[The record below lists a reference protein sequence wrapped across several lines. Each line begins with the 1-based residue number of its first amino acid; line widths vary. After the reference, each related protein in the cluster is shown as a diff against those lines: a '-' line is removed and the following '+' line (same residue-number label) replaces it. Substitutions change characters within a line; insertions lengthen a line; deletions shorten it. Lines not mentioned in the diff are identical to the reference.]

1 MVVDS
6 GMHYLSSH
14 GHEKSGNDVIFS
26 WLARYQNAAAAGAD
40 AVNGTVGALLE
51 DDGSLAINAV
61 VDAALR
67 VAPAPEFSAYAP
79 LKGLPAFLD
88 LAATLALGIHR
99 ETLEASGLFT
109 GATATPGGSG
119 ALFLAANNF
128 VERGEAVLL
137 RDRHWGPYAGFLR
150 GCDLRT
156 ATYPLLPDAPNDAHP
171 FLDLEAFCAQ
181 LEGLASTQRTVMTWL
196 NDPAH
201 NPTGLSLPSESRS
214 ALLMAFMESAMRHEH
229 TGHTLLIDAAYHL
242 YAEEPHG
249 WAETIADVIASGVP
263 WPENMLICFALSL
276 SKSHTIY
283 GLRAGALVYVH
294 PDEAH
299 IDRLNDV
306 MGVTGRQ
313 TWSAAPRIPQ
323 HVLSELH
330 ASAEHGEA
338 WSEERD
344 RLGALLDHRR
354 TAFLRACEVRDVAVN
369 PSHDGF
375 FAWYEC
381 DDPVAVAEACA
392 DQHVYLVP
400 LSGGV
405 RIGLCAVPLASVERV
420 AEALSRARSGEA

>member
-1 MVVDS
+1 MVVDE
-6 GMHYLSSH
+6 GMQYLSSH
-14 GHEKSGNDVIFS
+14 GHEKTGNDVIFS

-51 DDGSLAINAV
+51 DDGSLAVNGV

-67 VAPAPEFSAYAP
+67 VAPATEFSAYAP

-88 LAATLALGIHR
+88 LAVTLALGDHR
-99 ETLEASGLFT
+99 EVLEAGGLFT

-128 VERGEAVLL
+128 AERGDAVLL

-150 GCDLRT
+150 GCQLKT
-156 ATYPLLPDAPNDAHP
+156 ATYPLLPQTPSEASP
-171 FLDLEAFCAQ
+171 FLDLQGFKTQ
-181 LEGLASTQRTVMTWL
+181 LESLATTQKTVMTWL

-201 NPTGLSLPSESRS
+201 NPTGLSLPGESRA
-214 ALLMAFMESAMRHEH
+214 ALLTAFMESAMRHEH

-242 YAEEPHG
+242 YADEPHG
-249 WAETIADVIASGVP
+249 WAETLAQVLASGVP
-263 WPENMLICFALSL
+263 WPENMVICFALSL

-283 GLRAGALVYVH
+283 GLRTGALVYLH
-294 PDEAH
+294 PEVESVE
-299 IDRLNDV
+299 RLNDV

-313 TWSAAPRIPQ
+313 TWSAAPRIAQ

-330 ASAEHGEA
+330 ASPSGGSA
-338 WSEERD
+338 WSDERD
-344 RLGALLDHRR
+344 RLGQLLHRR
-354 TAFLRACEVRDVAVN
+354 RSAFLRACEARNVPVN

-381 DDPVAVAEACA
+381 DDPVAVAESCA
-392 DQHVYLVP
+392 NNHVYLVP

-405 RIGLCAVPLASVERV
+405 RIGLCAVPEASVERV
-420 AEALSRARSGEA
+420 AQALLEAMEATS